1 MTDDTDPSRRLELID
16 DLSVLD
22 REIWWRG
29 CSILTVEA
37 RGPGRPSFAATLGL
51 AHIYDH
57 PELVVVGASR
67 ELSVAIL
74 AGLSDE
80 VRVDEARYGP
90 WSRPSLEGVR
100 FDLIEV
106 LPAHFEHLLDFWV
119 DYGRARSPAALDCGA
134 LQVVV
139 PDRYFCACHA
149 RRKYWLDD
157 PRPLVAR
164 PRSKQQRHPRAS

>member
-1 MTDDTDPSRRLELID
+1 MTDDTDPSRRLEHID
-16 DLSVLD
+16 DLTVLD

-37 RGPGRPSFAATLGL
+37 RGPGLPAFAATLGL
-51 AHIYDH
+51 ALVYDQ
-57 PELVVVGASR
+57 PELVVVGASTD
-67 ELSVAIL
+67 LAVAIL

-80 VRVDEARYGP
+80 VRVDDARFGP
-90 WSRPSLEGVR
+90 WSRPTLEGIR
-100 FDLIEV
+100 FDLLEV
-106 LPAHFEHLLDFWV
+106 LPAHFNHLMAFWV
-119 DYGRARSPAALDCGA
+119 EYGHERSDSALDHGA

-157 PRPLVAR
+157 PRSLVAR
-164 PRSKQQRHPRAS
+164 PRSKAARHRRVS